1 MTVTALGPA
10 TLPAVTITAGAVSIT
25 NLTVTHAEAAVIAA
39 ATLEQ
44 SGQQALEDLVRRAL
58 PVGLLALSMGS
69 AAVDTGSMQRTLDA
83 FAEQVDRRSGLALD
97 GLNNSLQRLREG
109 ELAVATTAQAV
120 LARLPEQI
128 QAVLGG
134 EADNVRASVTEAAR
148 TVQATGLQDLQAAL
162 ALHATTVRN
171 ALSLDHEGPVQQLR
185 QDVLGQL
192 DSTRR
197 ELAGQ
202 LAGVRGLLQAAEAH
216 KAGAARSTRAVG
228 QAWEQTAMDGLARE
242 VVVAAGDLYESTGST
257 PAPGGPGRAGDG
269 LVTLTRAITG
279 SGPKVHLLLE
289 AKTRSR
295 PLSAAAWRRELR
307 SSMVLR
313 QAVGALALV
322 PTGAEVP
329 GGGPLARVDDFCFV
343 VAGDDPA
350 NVKLVYLI
358 LREMVALLAV
368 RNGDDTAVD
377 LVRAEAQLQLAMQA
391 LTEFDE
397 VAKHLAS
404 ARKSL
409 DGLFQVAGNTRK
421 KIHQA
426 LTEGLAAL
434 RQ

>member
-10 TLPAVTITAGAVSIT
+10 TLPAVTITAGSVTIE
-25 NLTVTHAEAAVIAA
+25 NLTVTHPEAASLAA

-44 SGQQALEDLVRRAL
+44 FGQQALEDLVRRAL
-58 PVGLLALSMGS
+58 PVGLLALSMGT

-83 FAEQVDRRSGLALD
+83 FAEQVDRRSSLALD
-97 GLNNSLQRLREG
+97 GLDESLKRLRDG
-109 ELAVATTAQAV
+109 ELAVASTAQAV
-120 LARLPEQI
+120 LARLPEQV

-148 TVQATGLQDLQAAL
+148 TVQASGLQELQAAL

-171 ALSLDHEGPVQQLR
+171 ALSLDHDGPVQQLR

-192 DSTRR
+192 ESTRR
-197 ELAGQ
+197 ELAEQ
-202 LAGVRGLLQAAEAH
+202 LTAVRGLLQAAEAH

-242 VVVAAGDLYESTGST
+242 IVVSAGDLYESTGST
-257 PAPGGPGRAGDG
+257 PAPGGTGRAGDG
-269 LVTLTRAITG
+269 LATLSRAITG
-279 SGPKVHLLLE
+279 NGPQVHLLLE

-295 PLSAAAWRRELR
+295 PLSAAAWKKELR
-307 SSMVLR
+307 ASLELR
-313 QAVGALALV
+313 QGLGAVALV
-322 PTGAEVP
+322 PTCAEVP

-343 VAGDDPA
+343 VAADDPA
-350 NVKLVYLI
+350 NVRLVYLL

-368 RNGDDTAVD
+368 RNGDSAGVD
-377 LVRAEAQLQLAMQA
+377 LARAEAQMQLALQA
-391 LTEFDE
+391 LGEFDD
-397 VAKHLAS
+397 VARLLAS